1 MSKRQCYYVVLVSVF
16 SLNCIR
22 DALGRPNPAIN
33 SESSPRTI
41 QNFYGSGS
49 SQVNIDFSGGCS
61 EFKFDVLELFSK
73 SLISCNLVLF
83 QFSPS
88 PNPLAIQCENDKPSH
103 Q

>member
-1 MSKRQCYYVVLVSVF
+1 MSKRQCFYVILVSVF

-49 SQVNIDFSGGCS
+49 SQVNIDFSGRC
-61 EFKFDVLELFSK
+61 EFKLDFQESFFKIIDILIKLFT
-73 SLISCNLVLF
+73 
-83 QFSPS
+83 
-88 PNPLAIQCENDKPSH
+88 
-103 Q
+103 